1 MKILHVISTF
11 PPAYAFGGPP
21 KVAFD
26 VCKELAKRGHYV
38 EVYTTNAYDQ
48 KRNFKPLDKQIVI
61 RNIKVT
67 YFSNFPKIKNL
78 YVAPEMIVK
87 LWKILEDFDIVH
99 VHFGRQLYDAFFG
112 LGGKKICTPY
122 VLQAHGALPHIG
134 RMRRTKIVYD
144 KLFGW
149 RTIRNASKVIALNCV
164 EAEQYKAIGV
174 PEEKIAIIPNGID
187 FSEYADLPPKG
198 SFKRKFNIPE
208 DRKII
213 LYLGRIHKIKGID
226 VLVKAYAHLKNEMN
240 VNDAV
245 LVVAGP
251 DDGFLNEVKSLTY
264 NLGIADSV
272 LFTGPLYGRDKL
284 EAFVDSEIYVLPSRY
299 ETFPMTIL
307 EAYACGKPIIASK
320 IDGLKDLV
328 IDGETG
334 LLFEPENVKQ
344 LVEKMIYLLN
354 NDEKAMEIARKARIL
369 VKEKYTID
377 KVIDVLEKL
386 YIEVACKG
394 CCCNVKPF
402 ISMLCKGSISMY

>member
-48 KRNFKPLDKQIVI
+48 KRNFKPLDKQIVVC
-61 RNIKVT
+61 NIKVT

-87 LWKILEDFDIVH
+87 LWKTLEDFDIVH

-134 RMRRTKIVYD
+134 RMKRTKIVYD

-174 PEEKIAIIPNGID
+174 PEEKIAIIPNGINL
-187 FSEYADLPPKG
+187 SEYAELPPKG

-226 VLVKAYAHLKNEMN
+226 VLVKAYVHLKNEMN

-251 DDGFLNEVKSLTY
+251 DDGFLNEVKSLAY

-284 EAFVDSEIYVLPSRY
+284 EAFVDSEVYVLPSRY
-299 ETFPMTIL
+299 ETFPMTVL

-320 IDGLKDLV
+320 VGGLIDLV
-328 IDGETG
+328 KDGETG
-334 LLFEPENVKQ
+334 LLFEPRNVEQ
-344 LVEKMIYLLN
+344 LAESIFRLLN
-354 NDEKAMEIARKARIL
+354 DNYAAKEMGLKGENF
-369 VKEKYTID
+369 VKENFTIE
-377 KVIDVLEKL
+377 KVVGKFE
-386 YIEVACKG
+386 EVYKEI
-394 CCCNVKPF
+394 VKER
-402 ISMLCKGSISMY
+402 S